1 MVVLKKT
8 DCLVGKLWELGTG
21 IVVLSLQLDPLAG
34 IPPLPPRPP
43 LPPLLPLLFGVGA
56 GVEERG
62 GARLRGGG

>member
-43 LPPLLPLLFGVGA
+43 LPSPLPPLPPLLLPVGVKGI
-56 GVEERG
+56 
-62 GARLRGGG
+62 LDN